1 MAVNNGGFGF
11 IESKEKEEIMENQ
24 IDENQ
29 KNLFRLTGNPIIDN
43 GLSVLSVIVKKENF
57 EDICPKDINENL
69 ASFFD
74 SIKYQF
80 NDLDATK
87 SEQKHS
93 KKKLKQHLISLYTT
107 NHYLHG
113 INNYLCSGY
122 NITISSKDCLE
133 ISKLF
138 PDQIEN
144 YQITRS
150 EIKKNKFDVK
160 LTSTRQIKETSEEA
174 IQNLISKFTVGIA
187 CKYKIKALNKKKA
200 ETNEDYFTSFKDE
213 VLQILEGESKILHDI
228 NRANKNNICNF
239 CGRQSDIILAKD
251 IYPLTSAL
259 GDFNLGIVFICRICY
274 LATLFS
280 FFNYVNLKKDEKKSG
295 VYFFYHFSSPEVM
308 IEYSKQQIN
317 YLQNEILASLQT
329 KVGGKYSIVFDHLYE
344 KIKTLDGIKRYHP
357 SVTIYFLLNDNREAI
372 YENIVLPN
380 GLLNF
385 WLFLN
390 NANYADQWSLIHKNL
405 NYKDDYLRFVDGTLP
420 ISRLKNNKKEV
431 VKAYLKEVVLMKEE
445 LIGVCEKLAESIS
458 EYFKKVHEKNPSRRE
473 HWTAEFYD
481 FFNVKKA
488 HELFNNL
495 FLMNNYYFKWTKG
508 KNLFSVSDA
517 KLLLEEFKSFNL
529 FYSLIEYFILNS
541 LNEID
546 REQYFKYVEKKSNI

>member
-1 MAVNNGGFGF
+1 
-11 IESKEKEEIMENQ
+11 MENK

-29 KNLFRLTGNPIIDN
+29 KNLFRFTGNPIIDN
-43 GLSVLSVIVKKENF
+43 GMSVLSIIAKKEKL
-57 EDICPKDINENL
+57 EDIRPKDIKENL
-69 ASFFD
+69 GSFFE

-122 NITISSKDCLE
+122 NITISSKDCIE
-133 ISKLF
+133 ISKRL
-138 PDQIEN
+138 PDQIEI
-144 YQITRS
+144 YEVTKS
-150 EIKKNKFDVK
+150 EIKKNKFDVN
-160 LTSTRQIKETSEEA
+160 LTSILQIKETSEEA
-174 IQNLISKFTVGIA
+174 IQDLISEFTVGIT
-187 CKYKIKALNKKKA
+187 CKYKTKALVKKKV

-213 VLQILEGESKILHDI
+213 VLQILEGKSKILYDI
-228 NRANKNNICNF
+228 NRVNKNNLCNF
-239 CGRQSDIILAKD
+239 CGKHSDIILTKD

-259 GDFNLGIVFICRICY
+259 GDFNLGVVFICRICY

-280 FFNYVNLKKDEKKSG
+280 FFNYVNLKKEEKKSG

-308 IEYSKQQIN
+308 IEYSRQQIS
-317 YLQNEILASLQT
+317 YLQNETLASLQT

-344 KIKTLDGIKRYHP
+344 KIKTLNSIERYRP
-357 SVTIYFLLNDNREAI
+357 SVTIYVLLNDNREAI

-385 WLFLN
+385 WLLLN

-405 NYKDDYLRFVDGTLP
+405 NCKDDYLRFVDGTLP
-420 ISRLKNNKKEV
+420 ISKLKKNKREV
-431 VKAYLKEVVLMKEE
+431 VKAYLKEVALMKEE
-445 LIGVCEKLAESIS
+445 LIVVCEKLSESLS
-458 EYFKKVHEKNPSRRE
+458 EYFKKVHEKNPSRRD
-473 HWTAEFYD
+473 HWTEEFYD

-495 FLMNNYYFKWTKG
+495 FTMNNDYFKWTKG
-508 KNLFSVSDA
+508 GNLFSVSEA
-517 KLLLEEFKSFNL
+517 KLLLEEFKLFNL

-546 REQYFKYVEKKSNI
+546 KEQYFKYIDKKSNI